1 MRSYLCVLTILLL
14 NYSVIKSQNIVKR
27 DTSVKIFENGI
38 RLNNAW
44 SGGLNSAQFSEIDL
58 NLDGVMDLFIFDKSG
73 NKISPFVNKNGQY
86 EYAPIYRKNFP
97 LLHDWVIL
105 NDFNCDGKQDIFTY
119 STGGMAVYKNIST
132 NNLEFEIVTNLVL
145 SDYGSTNLNI
155 YISPVDIPAIEDI
168 DYDGD
173 LDILTFSILGGFV
186 EFHKN
191 MSIELTGSCDTIAY
205 QKQEDCWGLFYEGL
219 NSYILNC
226 ANCQCPAVNGS
237 LNNFKTKHA
246 GSTLL
251 AIDID
256 NDLDKDLILGDIS
269 YNNLNLLIN
278 GGDNQNAIM
287 TSVDSVFPQ
296 NYNNTLPLD
305 LNVYPAAYYLDV
317 THDGV
322 KDLLIS
328 TNSENNSANFK
339 SCWLYENTNQNSLPS
354 FNYIKEDFL
363 QDDMIDVGKGANPVF
378 FDYNDDGLKDIIIGN
393 YGYHQD
399 NDNPISS
406 LALLENIGTLSDP
419 KFNLVDRDWLSLSN
433 LNLNTTLN
441 LPALN
446 LSPAFGDLDNDGQE
460 EMVIGDADGK
470 LHYFDNQNNNFI
482 ITNPNF
488 FNIDV
493 GYFAQPEITDVN
505 RDGLMDLIIG
515 EQGGTINYFQNRG
528 SLINPIFDTII
539 ENFGGID
546 IEDSVTNTGYS
557 SPKMIDSSGVYHL
570 YVGSN
575 SGKIYKFTNIENNL
589 NGQFTEVTSTFS
601 NIWDGGRSVFSLS
614 DINNDQNIDLI
625 IGNISGGI
633 SFFNSDSLIVSYEI
647 EKIQSNKILIY
658 PNPCLSEFQINSKT
672 NGMIYIY
679 DLLGDIVLEKEK
691 LSDKITI
698 NHSLNSGIY
707 ILKLNSISKKIII
720 K

>member
-1 MRSYLCVLTILLL
+1 
-14 NYSVIKSQNIVKR
+14 
-27 DTSVKIFENGI
+27 
-38 RLNNAW
+38 
-44 SGGLNSAQFSEIDL
+44 
-58 NLDGVMDLFIFDKSG
+58 
-73 NKISPFVNKNGQY
+73 
-86 EYAPIYRKNFP
+86 
-97 LLHDWVIL
+97 
-105 NDFNCDGKQDIFTY
+105 
-119 STGGMAVYKNIST
+119 
-132 NNLEFEIVTNLVL
+132 
-145 SDYGSTNLNI
+145 
-155 YISPVDIPAIEDI
+155 
-168 DYDGD
+168 
-173 LDILTFSILGGFV
+173 
-186 EFHKN
+186 
-191 MSIELTGSCDTIAY
+191 
-205 QKQEDCWGLFYEGL
+205 
-219 NSYILNC
+219 
-226 ANCQCPAVNGS
+226 
-237 LNNFKTKHA
+237 
-246 GSTLL
+246 
-251 AIDID
+251 
-256 NDLDKDLILGDIS
+256 
-269 YNNLNLLIN
+269 
-278 GGDNQNAIM
+278 
-287 TSVDSVFPQ
+287 
-296 NYNNTLPLD
+296 
-305 LNVYPAAYYLDV
+305 
-317 THDGV
+317 
-322 KDLLIS
+322 
-328 TNSENNSANFK
+328 
-339 SCWLYENTNQNSLPS
+339 
-354 FNYIKEDFL
+354 
-363 QDDMIDVGKGANPVF
+363 MIDVGKGANPVF
-378 FDYNDDGLKDIIIGN
+378 FDYNNDGLKDIIIGN
-393 YGYHQD
+393 YGYHQN

-446 LSPAFGDLDNDGQE
+446 LSPTFGDLDNDGQD

-470 LHYFDNQNNNFI
+470 LHYFDHQNNNFI

-515 EQGGTINYFQNRG
+515 EQSGTINYFQNRG
-528 SLINPIFDTII
+528 SLINQVFDTII

-601 NIWDGGRSVFSLS
+601 NIWDGGKSVFSLS

-658 PNPCLSEFQINSKT
+658 PNPSLSEFQINSRT

-691 LSDKITI
+691 LSDEITI